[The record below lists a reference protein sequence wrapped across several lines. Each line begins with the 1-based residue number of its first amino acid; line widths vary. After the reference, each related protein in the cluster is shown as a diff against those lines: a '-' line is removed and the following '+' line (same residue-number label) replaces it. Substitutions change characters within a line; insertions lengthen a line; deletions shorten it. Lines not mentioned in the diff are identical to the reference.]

1 MSGSDGDNVASSSTE
16 TAFEVRQEIE
26 ALFRWNPPRLQL
38 ARLPPGK
45 KASIHTRPP
54 AFYDKHFDE
63 RLKLRCVKRLPSLV
77 QDLTTN
83 VDRALKA
90 ASKTL
95 PPIVGTWTAKHRDWE
110 REDNPP
116 VVDDEKGV
124 TNYYDK
130 ITARYC
136 LRVASTLAL
145 HPKASMSKWHSLIV
159 WTQSVSSSRYAIM
172 DGELQIARRAV
183 EDVGRLKDDGH
194 LEAIMNTMETETR
207 RIFEEMRE
215 SRSSLGT
222 WEIKSVAVG
231 STEVMKAVGTLSKF
245 PWTTCSEVLK
255 HEKQREA
262 VRETKVG
269 VDARDPPWNLNVCS
283 FAPKLVDRC

>member
-1 MSGSDGDNVASSSTE
+1 MASSSTE
-16 TAFEVRQEIE
+16 TAFEIRQEIE

-38 ARLPPGK
+38 VPPGK
-45 KASIHTRPP
+45 KASIHTRPS
-54 AFYDKHFDE
+54 AFYNKHFDE
-63 RLKLRCVKRLPSLV
+63 RLKLRRVKRLPSLV
-77 QDLTTN
+77 QDLAIN
-83 VDRALKA
+83 VDRALEA

-95 PPIVGTWTAKHRDWE
+95 PPIDGICAWTADHRE
-110 REDNPP
+110 RDLRHYPP
-116 VVDDEKGV
+116 VVVDEKGV
-124 TNYYDK
+124 TDYYDQF
-130 ITARYC
+130 TAKYC
-136 LRVASTLAL
+136 IPVASTLAL
-145 HPKASMSKWHSLIV
+145 HPKASMSEWRPLLR

-183 EDVGRLKDDGH
+183 EDDGRLKDDGH
-194 LEAIMNTMETETR
+194 LEAIMNTIETETR

-215 SRSSLGT
+215 SCSSLGT
-222 WEIKSVAVG
+222 WEIKSIAVG

-245 PWTTCSEVLK
+245 PWTTCSEVLCPTLSK

-283 FAPKLVDRC
+283 FAPKLVDRY